1 MSHHVAEKFKDAL
14 SIKAVDSNIQKRLL
28 AETPTDV
35 MARLLDSGELE
46 KPKEVKEY
54 ISKVKALEENNDK
67 AEHAAQYEE
76 LLLSIFVSLKS
87 TSSEWFACFMNN
99 GGPEALI
106 PLLTRLGS
114 NVYKTDVEWRQQHLL
129 LSCLRLM
136 MTTPEVCSNVS
147 LSLIVVVS
155 HTCSNGV

>member
-1 MSHHVAEKFKDAL
+1 MATVSVAERFRSLLVKKSVSTND
-14 SIKAVDSNIQKRLL
+14 QKRLL

-76 LLLSIFVSLKS
+76 LLLSLFVSLKS
-87 TSSEWFACFMNN
+87 ASSEWFASFMNN

-114 NVYKTDVEWRQQHLL
+114 NVYKTDVEWRQQYLL

-136 MTTPEVCSNVS
+136 MSTPEV
-147 LSLIVVVS
+147 
-155 HTCSNGV
+155 